1 MDIKLKNKKSILIC
15 FIVGIY
21 LIAIASI
28 VCIDVS
34 NNKHYLKNEAYIN
47 SELFKNEVINY
58 FENVE
63 LLIRVDK
70 SDSNKEEQED
80 SLKFEKEK
88 IMKLE
93 KAINDNKAFRYYI
106 KNENTGKVYTNISGV
121 SDLNKYIEDKAL
133 YNLNLSKIEDNRFN
147 FIRTEVERDNFSG
160 NIIVLKKDGIS
171 TQLYRDYDYYNSIK
185 SKLIK
190 EIIIGIISFGIGT
203 FLTLYLLKHKRDE
216 VQFIE
221 KIRERYNKIPLELR
235 VILLFISLKIMSDY
249 QRRIYLFD
257 MPIKIER
264 FIKLSFVALY
274 IFYLLICGLNFISNK
289 NNGTK
294 ILRNSIVYKMKKDI
308 MESFEIKSTFRKII
322 LIYITTISI
331 GFAFVIGMI
340 MFSYNGIIFLLIMT
354 CIGIYAY
361 IVPRYIFKKTAMLN
375 KIVKGT
381 EEMVAG
387 NLDYIIDENDKGI
400 LGKLAHN
407 INNMK
412 KGFKKSV
419 ESQVKSERLKTE
431 LITNVSHD
439 LKTPLT
445 SIINYVDLLKS
456 EDLSKEDMNAY
467 IQILDKK
474 SKRLK
479 VLIEDLFE
487 ASKISSGS
495 IELNIE
501 KVDISEIL
509 RQALGEFHEKMEK
522 SSLDF
527 KVNIEKD
534 GIYANLDGK
543 KTWRVF
549 ENLIGNILKYSM
561 NNSRVYIDLKI
572 EENKAIVT
580 MKNISAYEM
589 DFDVEEIFERFKR
602 ADKARKSDGSGL
614 GLAIAKSIV
623 ELQGGNM
630 NIVIDGDL
638 FKVTTEFNLFSNE

>member
-1 MDIKLKNKKSILIC
+1 MKNKKSILIC
-15 FIVGIY
+15 FVVSVY

-28 VCIDVS
+28 ACIDVL
-34 NNKHYLKNEAYIN
+34 NNKYYLKKEAYIN
-47 SELFKNEVINY
+47 SEFFKKEVINY
-58 FENVE
+58 FENVQI
-63 LLIRVDK
+63 LIRSDK
-70 SDSNKEEQED
+70 SDLNKKKQED
-80 SLKFEKEK
+80 LESVKLKKV
-88 IMKLE
+88 
-93 KAINDNKAFRYYI
+93 INNNKAFSYYI
-106 KNENTGKVYTNISGV
+106 KNQNTGKVYTNISGL
-121 SDLNKYIEDKAL
+121 SNLNKYIEDKAL

-147 FIRTEVERDNFSG
+147 FIRTEVERNNFTG
-160 NIIVLKKDGIS
+160 NIIVLKKGETS

-190 EIIIGIISFGIGT
+190 EIIIGIMSFGIGI
-203 FLTLYLLKHKRDE
+203 FLILYLLKYKRDE
-216 VQFIE
+216 LKFIE
-221 KIRERYNKIPLELR
+221 KTRERYNKVPVELR
-235 VILLFISLKIMSDY
+235 IILLFIFLKIMSDY

-294 ILRNSIVYKMKKDI
+294 IFKNSIVYKMKEDI
-308 MESFEIKSTFRKII
+308 RESFKIKSTIRKVT
-322 LIYITTISI
+322 LVYITTISI
-331 GFAFVIGMI
+331 GVVFIIGMA
-340 MFSYNGIIFLLIMT
+340 MFKYNKLIFLLIMT
-354 CIGIYAY
+354 YIGIYAY
-361 IVPRYIFKKTAMLN
+361 IVPRYIFKKTAMVN

-387 NLDYIIDENDKGI
+387 NLDYTIDENDKGL

-419 ESQVKSERLKTE
+419 ESQVKSERLKSE

-456 EDLSKEDMNAY
+456 EDLSKEDMNVY

-509 RQALGEFHEKMEK
+509 RQALGEFHEKIES
-522 SSLDF
+522 SSLNF
-527 KVNIEKD
+527 KVNMEND

-561 NNSRVYIDLKI
+561 KNSRVYIDL
-572 EENKAIVT
+572 ETEGNKAMVT

-589 DFDVEEIFERFKR
+589 DFNTEEIFERFKR
-602 ADKARKSDGSGL
+602 GDKARKSDGSGL

-630 NIVIDGDL
+630 DIVIDGDL
-638 FKVTTEFNLFSNE
+638 FKVIIEFSLLDK

>member
-1 MDIKLKNKKSILIC
+1 MKLKK
-15 FIVGIY
+15 
-21 LIAIASI
+21 
-28 VCIDVS
+28 
-34 NNKHYLKNEAYIN
+34 
-47 SELFKNEVINY
+47 VIN
-58 FENVE
+58 N
-63 LLIRVDK
+63 
-70 SDSNKEEQED
+70 
-80 SLKFEKEK
+80 
-88 IMKLE
+88 
-93 KAINDNKAFRYYI
+93 NKAFSYYI
-106 KNENTGKVYTNISGV
+106 KNQNTGKVYTNISGL
-121 SDLNKYIEDKAL
+121 SNLNKYIEDKAL

-147 FIRTEVERDNFSG
+147 FIRTEVERNNFIG
-160 NIIVLKKDGIS
+160 NIIVLKKGETS

-203 FLTLYLLKHKRDE
+203 VITLYLLKHKRDE
-216 VQFIE
+216 LQFIE
-221 KIRERYNKIPLELR
+221 RTRERYNKIPIELR
-235 VILLFISLKIMSDY
+235 VILLFIFLKIMSEY

-294 ILRNSIVYKMKKDI
+294 ILRNSIVYKMKEDI
-308 MESFEIKSTFRKII
+308 RKSFKIKSTIRKVT

-331 GFAFVIGMI
+331 GFVFIIGMI
-340 MFSYNGIIFLLIMT
+340 MLKYNRLIFLLIMT
-354 CIGIYAY
+354 YIGIYAY
-361 IVPRYIFKKTAMLN
+361 IVPRYIFKKTAMIN

-387 NLDYIIDENDKGI
+387 NLDYSIDENDKGL

-412 KGFKKSV
+412 KGLKKSV
-419 ESQVKSERLKTE
+419 ESQVKSERLKSE

-439 LKTPLT
+439 LKTPLA

-456 EDLSKEDMNAY
+456 EDLSKEDMNVY

-501 KVDISEIL
+501 KVNISEIL
-509 RQALGEFHEKMEK
+509 RQALGEFHEKIEG
-522 SSLDF
+522 SSLNF
-527 KVNIEKD
+527 KVNIEND

-561 NNSRVYIDLKI
+561 NNSRVYIDL
-572 EENKAIVT
+572 ETEGNKAIVT

-589 DFDVEEIFERFKR
+589 DFDTEEIFERFKR
-602 ADKARKSDGSGL
+602 GDKARKSEGSGL

-623 ELQGGNM
+623 ELQDGNM
-630 NIVIDGDL
+630 DIVIDGDL
-638 FKVTTEFNLFSNE
+638 FKVTIEFSLLDK

>member
-15 FIVGIY
+15 FVVSVY

-28 VCIDVS
+28 ACIDVL
-34 NNKHYLKNEAYIN
+34 NNKYYLKKEAYIN
-47 SELFKNEVINY
+47 SEFFKKEVINY
-58 FENVE
+58 FENVQI
-63 LLIRVDK
+63 LIRSDK
-70 SDSNKEEQED
+70 SDLNKKKQED
-80 SLKFEKEK
+80 LESVKLKKV
-88 IMKLE
+88 
-93 KAINDNKAFRYYI
+93 INNNKAFSYYI
-106 KNENTGKVYTNISGV
+106 KNQNTGKVYTNISGL
-121 SDLNKYIEDKAL
+121 SNLNKYIEDKAL

-147 FIRTEVERDNFSG
+147 FIRTEVERNNFTG
-160 NIIVLKKDGIS
+160 NIIVLKKGETS

-190 EIIIGIISFGIGT
+190 EIIIGIMSFGIGI
-203 FLTLYLLKHKRDE
+203 FLILYLLKYKRDE
-216 VQFIE
+216 LKFIE
-221 KIRERYNKIPLELR
+221 KTRERYNKVPVELR
-235 VILLFISLKIMSDY
+235 IILLFIFLKIMSDY

-294 ILRNSIVYKMKKDI
+294 IFKNSIVYKMKEDI
-308 MESFEIKSTFRKII
+308 RESFKIKSTIRKVT
-322 LIYITTISI
+322 LVYITTISI
-331 GFAFVIGMI
+331 GVVFIIGMA
-340 MFSYNGIIFLLIMT
+340 MFKYNKLIFLLIMT
-354 CIGIYAY
+354 YIGIYAY
-361 IVPRYIFKKTAMLN
+361 IVPRYIFKKTAMVN

-387 NLDYIIDENDKGI
+387 NLDYTIDENDKGL

-419 ESQVKSERLKTE
+419 ESQVKSERLKSE

-456 EDLSKEDMNAY
+456 EDLSKEDMNVY

-509 RQALGEFHEKMEK
+509 RQALGEFHEKIES
-522 SSLDF
+522 SSLNF
-527 KVNIEKD
+527 KVNMENY

-561 NNSRVYIDLKI
+561 KNSRVYIDL
-572 EENKAIVT
+572 ETEGNKAMVT

-589 DFDVEEIFERFKR
+589 DFNTEEIFERFKR
-602 ADKARKSDGSGL
+602 GDKARKSDGSGL

-630 NIVIDGDL
+630 DIVIDGDL
-638 FKVTTEFNLFSNE
+638 FKVIIEFSLLDK

>member
-15 FIVGIY
+15 FVVGVY

-28 VCIDVS
+28 ACIDVL
-34 NNKHYLKNEAYIN
+34 NNKYYLKKEAYIN
-47 SELFKNEVINY
+47 SEFFKKEVINY
-58 FENVE
+58 FENVQI
-63 LLIRVDK
+63 LIRSDK
-70 SDSNKEEQED
+70 SDLNKKKQED
-80 SLKFEKEK
+80 LESVKLKKV
-88 IMKLE
+88 
-93 KAINDNKAFRYYI
+93 INNNKAFSYYI
-106 KNENTGKVYTNISGV
+106 KNQNTGKVYTNISGL
-121 SDLNKYIEDKAL
+121 SNLNKYIEDKAL

-147 FIRTEVERDNFSG
+147 FIRTEVERNNFTG
-160 NIIVLKKDGIS
+160 NIIVLKKGETS

-190 EIIIGIISFGIGT
+190 EIIIGIMSFGIGI
-203 FLTLYLLKHKRDE
+203 FLILYLLKYKRDE
-216 VQFIE
+216 LKFIE
-221 KIRERYNKIPLELR
+221 KTRERYNKVPVELR
-235 VILLFISLKIMSDY
+235 IILLFIFLKIMSDY

-294 ILRNSIVYKMKKDI
+294 IFKNSIVYKMKEDI
-308 MESFEIKSTFRKII
+308 RESFKIKSTIRKVT
-322 LIYITTISI
+322 LVYITTISI
-331 GFAFVIGMI
+331 GFVFIIGMA
-340 MFSYNGIIFLLIMT
+340 MFKYNKLIFLLIMT
-354 CIGIYAY
+354 YIGIYTY
-361 IVPRYIFKKTAMLN
+361 IVPRYIFKKTAMVN

-387 NLDYIIDENDKGI
+387 NLDYTIDENDKGL

-419 ESQVKSERLKTE
+419 ESQVKSERLKSE

-456 EDLSKEDMNAY
+456 EDLSKEDMNVY

-509 RQALGEFHEKMEK
+509 RQALGEFHEKIES
-522 SSLDF
+522 SSLNF

-561 NNSRVYIDLKI
+561 KNSRVYIDL
-572 EENKAIVT
+572 ETEGNKAMVT

-589 DFDVEEIFERFKR
+589 DFDTEEIFERFKR
-602 ADKARKSDGSGL
+602 GDKARKSDGSGL

-623 ELQGGNM
+623 ELQDGNM
-630 NIVIDGDL
+630 DIVIDGDL
-638 FKVTTEFNLFSNE
+638 FKVTIEFSLLDK

>member
-15 FIVGIY
+15 FVVSVY

-28 VCIDVS
+28 ACIDVL
-34 NNKHYLKNEAYIN
+34 NNKYYLKKEAYIN
-47 SELFKNEVINY
+47 SEFFKKEVINY
-58 FENVE
+58 FENVQI
-63 LLIRVDK
+63 LIRSDK
-70 SDSNKEEQED
+70 SDLNKKKQED
-80 SLKFEKEK
+80 LESVKLKKV
-88 IMKLE
+88 
-93 KAINDNKAFRYYI
+93 INNNKAFSYYI
-106 KNENTGKVYTNISGV
+106 KNQNTGKVYTNISGL
-121 SDLNKYIEDKAL
+121 SNLNKYIEDKAL

-147 FIRTEVERDNFSG
+147 FIRTEVERNNFTG
-160 NIIVLKKDGIS
+160 NIIVLKKGETS

-190 EIIIGIISFGIGT
+190 EIIIGIMSFGIGI
-203 FLTLYLLKHKRDE
+203 FLILYLLKYKRDE
-216 VQFIE
+216 LKFIE
-221 KIRERYNKIPLELR
+221 KTRERYNKVPVELR
-235 VILLFISLKIMSDY
+235 IILLFIFLKIMSDY

-274 IFYLLICGLNFISNK
+274 IFYLLICGLNFINNK

-294 ILRNSIVYKMKKDI
+294 IFKNSIVYKMKEDI
-308 MESFEIKSTFRKII
+308 RESFKIKSTIRKVT
-322 LIYITTISI
+322 LVYITTISI
-331 GFAFVIGMI
+331 GVVFIIGMA
-340 MFSYNGIIFLLIMT
+340 MFKYNKLIFLLIMT
-354 CIGIYAY
+354 YIGIYAY
-361 IVPRYIFKKTAMLN
+361 IVPRYIFKKTAMVN

-387 NLDYIIDENDKGI
+387 NLDYTIDENDKGL

-419 ESQVKSERLKTE
+419 ESQVKSERLKSE

-456 EDLSKEDMNAY
+456 EDLSKEDMNVY

-509 RQALGEFHEKMEK
+509 RQALGEFHEKIES
-522 SSLDF
+522 SSLNF
-527 KVNIEKD
+527 KVDMEND

-561 NNSRVYIDLKI
+561 KNSRVYIDL
-572 EENKAIVT
+572 ETEGNKAMVT

-589 DFDVEEIFERFKR
+589 DFNTEEIFERFKR
-602 ADKARKSDGSGL
+602 GDKARKSDGSGL

-630 NIVIDGDL
+630 DIVIDGDL
-638 FKVTTEFNLFSNE
+638 FKVIIEFSLLDK

>member
-1 MDIKLKNKKSILIC
+1 MDIKFKNKKSILIC
-15 FIVGIY
+15 FIVGTY

-28 VCIDVS
+28 ACIDVL
-34 NNKHYLKNEAYIN
+34 NNKHYLKKEAYIN
-47 SELFKNEVINY
+47 SEFFKKEVINY
-58 FENVE
+58 FENVKI
-63 LLIRVDK
+63 LIRLDK
-70 SDSNKEEQED
+70 SDSNKKGQED
-80 SLKFEKEK
+80 LESVKLKKV
-88 IMKLE
+88 
-93 KAINDNKAFRYYI
+93 INNNKAFSYYI
-106 KNENTGKVYTNISGV
+106 KNQNTGKVYTNISGL
-121 SDLNKYIEDKAL
+121 SNLNKYIEDKAL

-147 FIRTEVERDNFSG
+147 FIRTEVEQDNLLG
-160 NIIVLKKDGIS
+160 NIIVLKKGETS

-190 EIIIGIISFGIGT
+190 EIIIGIISFGIGI

-216 VQFIE
+216 LQFIE
-221 KIRERYNKIPLELR
+221 KTRERYNKIPIELR
-235 VILLFISLKIMSDY
+235 VILLLVFLKIMSEY

-289 NNGTK
+289 NKGTK
-294 ILRNSIVYKMKKDI
+294 IFKNSIVYKMKEDI
-308 MESFEIKSTFRKII
+308 MESFKIKNIIRKVT

-331 GFAFVIGMI
+331 GFVFIIGMA
-340 MFSYNGIIFLLIMT
+340 MFKYNKLIFLLIMT
-354 CIGIYAY
+354 YIGIYIY

-387 NLDYIIDENDKGI
+387 NLDYSIDENDKGL

-412 KGFKKSV
+412 KGLKKSV
-419 ESQVKSERLKTE
+419 ESQVKSERLKSE

-456 EDLSKEDMNAY
+456 EDLSKEDMNVY

-501 KVDISEIL
+501 KVNISEIL
-509 RQALGEFHEKMEK
+509 RQALGEFYEKIEG
-522 SSLDF
+522 SSLNF

-561 NNSRVYIDLKI
+561 KNSRVYIDLET

-589 DFDVEEIFERFKR
+589 DFDVGEIFERFKR
-602 ADKARKSDGSGL
+602 ADKARKSEGSGL

-630 NIVIDGDL
+630 DIVIDGDL
-638 FKVTTEFNLFSNE
+638 FKITIEFSLLDK

>member
-15 FIVGIY
+15 FVVSVY

-28 VCIDVS
+28 ACIDVL
-34 NNKHYLKNEAYIN
+34 NNKYYLKKEAYIN
-47 SELFKNEVINY
+47 SEFFKKEVINY
-58 FENVE
+58 FENVQI
-63 LLIRVDK
+63 LIRSDK
-70 SDSNKEEQED
+70 SDLNKKKQED
-80 SLKFEKEK
+80 LESVKLKKV
-88 IMKLE
+88 
-93 KAINDNKAFRYYI
+93 INNNKAFSYYI
-106 KNENTGKVYTNISGV
+106 KNQNTGKVYTNISGL
-121 SDLNKYIEDKAL
+121 SNLNKYIEDKAL

-147 FIRTEVERDNFSG
+147 FIRTEVERNNFTG
-160 NIIVLKKDGIS
+160 NIIVLKKGETS

-190 EIIIGIISFGIGT
+190 EIIIGIMSFGIGI
-203 FLTLYLLKHKRDE
+203 FLILYLLKYKRDE
-216 VQFIE
+216 LKFIE
-221 KIRERYNKIPLELR
+221 KTRERYNKVPVELR
-235 VILLFISLKIMSDY
+235 IILLFIFLKIMSDY

-294 ILRNSIVYKMKKDI
+294 IFKNSIVYKMKEDI
-308 MESFEIKSTFRKII
+308 RESFKIKSTIRKVT
-322 LIYITTISI
+322 LVYITTISI
-331 GFAFVIGMI
+331 GFVFIIGMA
-340 MFSYNGIIFLLIMT
+340 MFKYNKLIFLLIMT
-354 CIGIYAY
+354 YIGIYAY
-361 IVPRYIFKKTAMLN
+361 IVPRYIFKKTAMVN

-387 NLDYIIDENDKGI
+387 NLDYTIDENDKGL

-419 ESQVKSERLKTE
+419 ENQVKSERLKSE

-456 EDLSKEDMNAY
+456 EDLSKEDMNVY

-509 RQALGEFHEKMEK
+509 RQALGEFHEKIES
-522 SSLDF
+522 SSLNF
-527 KVNIEKD
+527 KVNMEKD

-561 NNSRVYIDLKI
+561 KNSRVYIDL
-572 EENKAIVT
+572 ETEGNKAMVT

-589 DFDVEEIFERFKR
+589 DFNTEEIFERFKR
-602 ADKARKSDGSGL
+602 GDKARKSDGSGL

-630 NIVIDGDL
+630 DIVIDGDL
-638 FKVTTEFNLFSNE
+638 FKVIIEFSLLDK

>member
-15 FIVGIY
+15 FVVSVY

-28 VCIDVS
+28 ACIDVL
-34 NNKHYLKNEAYIN
+34 NNKYYLKKEAYIN
-47 SELFKNEVINY
+47 SEFFKKEVINY
-58 FENVE
+58 FENVQI
-63 LLIRVDK
+63 LIRSDK
-70 SDSNKEEQED
+70 SDLNKKKQED
-80 SLKFEKEK
+80 LESVKLKKV
-88 IMKLE
+88 
-93 KAINDNKAFRYYI
+93 INNNKAFSYYI
-106 KNENTGKVYTNISGV
+106 KNQNTGKVYTNISGL
-121 SDLNKYIEDKAL
+121 SNLNKYIEDKAL

-147 FIRTEVERDNFSG
+147 FIRTEVERNNFTG
-160 NIIVLKKDGIS
+160 NIIVLKKGETS

-190 EIIIGIISFGIGT
+190 EIIIGIMSFGIGI
-203 FLTLYLLKHKRDE
+203 FLILYLLKYKRDE
-216 VQFIE
+216 LKFIE
-221 KIRERYNKIPLELR
+221 KTRERYNKVPVELR
-235 VILLFISLKIMSDY
+235 IILLFIFLKIMSDY

-294 ILRNSIVYKMKKDI
+294 IFKNSIVYKMKEDI
-308 MESFEIKSTFRKII
+308 RESFKIKSTIRKVT
-322 LIYITTISI
+322 LVYITTISI
-331 GFAFVIGMI
+331 GVVFIIGMA
-340 MFSYNGIIFLLIMT
+340 MFKYNKLIFLLIMT
-354 CIGIYAY
+354 YIGIYAY
-361 IVPRYIFKKTAMLN
+361 IVPRYIFKKTAMVN

-387 NLDYIIDENDKGI
+387 NLDYTIDENDKGL

-419 ESQVKSERLKTE
+419 ESQVKSERLKSE

-456 EDLSKEDMNAY
+456 EDLSKEDMNVY

-509 RQALGEFHEKMEK
+509 RQALGEFHEKIES
-522 SSLDF
+522 SSLNF
-527 KVNIEKD
+527 KVNMEND

-561 NNSRVYIDLKI
+561 KNSRVYIDL
-572 EENKAIVT
+572 ETEGNKAMVT

-589 DFDVEEIFERFKR
+589 DFNTEEIFERFKR
-602 ADKARKSDGSGL
+602 GDKARKSDGSGL

-630 NIVIDGDL
+630 DIVIDGDL
-638 FKVTTEFNLFSNE
+638 FKVIIEFSLLDK

>member
-15 FIVGIY
+15 FVVSVY

-28 VCIDVS
+28 ACIDVL
-34 NNKHYLKNEAYIN
+34 NNKYYLKKEAYIN
-47 SELFKNEVINY
+47 SEFFKNQVINY
-58 FENVE
+58 FEDVQ
-63 LLIRVDK
+63 LLIRADK
-70 SDSNKEEQED
+70 SDSNKKGQED
-80 SLKFEKEK
+80 LESVKLKKV
-88 IMKLE
+88 
-93 KAINDNKAFRYYI
+93 INNNKAFSYYI
-106 KNENTGKVYTNISGV
+106 KNQNTGKVYTNISGL
-121 SDLNKYIEDKAL
+121 SNLNKYIEDKAL

-160 NIIVLKKDGIS
+160 NIIVLKKGETS

-190 EIIIGIISFGIGT
+190 EIIIGIISFGIGI
-203 FLTLYLLKHKRDE
+203 FLILYLLKYKRDE
-216 VQFIE
+216 LQFIE
-221 KIRERYNKIPLELR
+221 KTRERYNKVPVELQ
-235 VILLFISLKIMSDY
+235 VILLFIFLKIMSDY
-249 QRRIYLFD
+249 QRKIYLFD

-274 IFYLLICGLNFISNK
+274 IFYLLICVLNFISNK

-294 ILRNSIVYKMKKDI
+294 ILRNSIAYKMKEDI
-308 MESFEIKSTFRKII
+308 RESFKIKSTIRKVT

-331 GFAFVIGMI
+331 GFVFVIGMI
-340 MFSYNGIIFLLIMT
+340 MLKYNELIFLLIMT
-354 CIGIYAY
+354 YIGIYAY
-361 IVPRYIFKKTAMLN
+361 IVPRYIFKKAAMLN

-381 EEMVAG
+381 EEMIAG
-387 NLDYIIDENDKGI
+387 NLDYTIDENDKGL

-419 ESQVKSERLKTE
+419 ESQVKSERLKSE

-456 EDLSKEDMNAY
+456 EDLSKEDMNVY

-509 RQALGEFHEKMEK
+509 RQALGEFHEKIES
-522 SSLDF
+522 SSLNF

-561 NNSRVYIDLKI
+561 KNSRVYIDL
-572 EENKAIVT
+572 ETEGNKAMVT

-589 DFDVEEIFERFKR
+589 DFDTEEIFERFKR
-602 ADKARKSDGSGL
+602 GDKARKSDGSGL

-623 ELQGGNM
+623 ELQEGNM
-630 NIVIDGDL
+630 DIVIDGDL
-638 FKVTTEFNLFSNE
+638 FKVTIEFSLLDK

>member
-1 MDIKLKNKKSILIC
+1 MKLKK
-15 FIVGIY
+15 
-21 LIAIASI
+21 
-28 VCIDVS
+28 
-34 NNKHYLKNEAYIN
+34 
-47 SELFKNEVINY
+47 VIN
-58 FENVE
+58 N
-63 LLIRVDK
+63 
-70 SDSNKEEQED
+70 
-80 SLKFEKEK
+80 
-88 IMKLE
+88 
-93 KAINDNKAFRYYI
+93 NKAFSYYI
-106 KNENTGKVYTNISGV
+106 KNQNTGKVYTNISGL
-121 SDLNKYIEDKAL
+121 SNLNKYIEDKAL

-147 FIRTEVERDNFSG
+147 FIRTEVERNNFIG
-160 NIIVLKKDGIS
+160 NIIVLKKGETS

-203 FLTLYLLKHKRDE
+203 VITLYLLKHKRDE
-216 VQFIE
+216 LQFIE
-221 KIRERYNKIPLELR
+221 RTRERYNKIPIELR
-235 VILLFISLKIMSDY
+235 VILLFIFLKIMSEY

-294 ILRNSIVYKMKKDI
+294 ILRNSIVYKMKEDI
-308 MESFEIKSTFRKII
+308 RKSFKIKSTIRKVT

-331 GFAFVIGMI
+331 GFVFIIGMI
-340 MFSYNGIIFLLIMT
+340 MLKYNRLIFLLIMT
-354 CIGIYAY
+354 YIGIYAY
-361 IVPRYIFKKTAMLN
+361 IVPRYIFKKTAMIN

-387 NLDYIIDENDKGI
+387 NLDYSIDENDKGL

-419 ESQVKSERLKTE
+419 ESQVKSERLKSE

-439 LKTPLT
+439 LKTPLA

-456 EDLSKEDMNAY
+456 EDLSKEDMNVY

-501 KVDISEIL
+501 KVNISEIL
-509 RQALGEFHEKMEK
+509 RQALGEFHEKIEG
-522 SSLDF
+522 SSLNF
-527 KVNIEKD
+527 KVNIEND

-561 NNSRVYIDLKI
+561 NNSRVYIDL
-572 EENKAIVT
+572 ETEGNKAIVT

-589 DFDVEEIFERFKR
+589 DFDTEEIFERFKR
-602 ADKARKSDGSGL
+602 GDKARKSEGSGL

-623 ELQGGNM
+623 ELQDGNM
-630 NIVIDGDL
+630 DIVIDGDL
-638 FKVTTEFNLFSNE
+638 FKVTIEFSLLDK

>member
-15 FIVGIY
+15 FVVGVY

-28 VCIDVS
+28 ACIDVL
-34 NNKHYLKNEAYIN
+34 NNKYYLKKEAYIN
-47 SELFKNEVINY
+47 SEFFKKEVINY
-58 FENVE
+58 FENVQI
-63 LLIRVDK
+63 LIRSDK
-70 SDSNKEEQED
+70 SDLNKKKQED
-80 SLKFEKEK
+80 LESVKLKKV
-88 IMKLE
+88 
-93 KAINDNKAFRYYI
+93 INNNKAFSYYI
-106 KNENTGKVYTNISGV
+106 KNQNTGKVYTNISGL
-121 SDLNKYIEDKAL
+121 SNLNKYIEDKAL

-147 FIRTEVERDNFSG
+147 FIRTEVERNNFTG
-160 NIIVLKKDGIS
+160 NIIVLKKGETS

-190 EIIIGIISFGIGT
+190 EIIIGIMSFGIGI
-203 FLTLYLLKHKRDE
+203 FLILYLLKYKRDE
-216 VQFIE
+216 LKFIE
-221 KIRERYNKIPLELR
+221 KTRERYNKVPVELR
-235 VILLFISLKIMSDY
+235 IILLFIFLKIMSDY

-294 ILRNSIVYKMKKDI
+294 IFKNSIVYKMKEDI
-308 MESFEIKSTFRKII
+308 RESFKIKSTIRKVT
-322 LIYITTISI
+322 LVYITTISI
-331 GFAFVIGMI
+331 GFVFIIGMA
-340 MFSYNGIIFLLIMT
+340 MFKYNKLIFLLIMT
-354 CIGIYAY
+354 YIGIYTY
-361 IVPRYIFKKTAMLN
+361 IVPRYIFKKTAMVN

-387 NLDYIIDENDKGI
+387 NLDYTIDENDKGL

-419 ESQVKSERLKTE
+419 ESQVKSERLKSE

-456 EDLSKEDMNAY
+456 EDLSKEDMNVY

-509 RQALGEFHEKMEK
+509 RQALGEFHEKIES
-522 SSLDF
+522 SSLNF

-543 KTWRVF
+543 KAWRVF

-561 NNSRVYIDLKI
+561 KNSRVYIDL
-572 EENKAIVT
+572 ETEGNKAMVT

-589 DFDVEEIFERFKR
+589 DFDTEEIFERFKR
-602 ADKARKSDGSGL
+602 GDKARKSDGSGL

-623 ELQGGNM
+623 ELQDGNM
-630 NIVIDGDL
+630 DIVIDGDL
-638 FKVTTEFNLFSNE
+638 FKVTIEFSLLDK

>member
-15 FIVGIY
+15 FVVSVY

-28 VCIDVS
+28 ACIDVL
-34 NNKHYLKNEAYIN
+34 NNKYYLKKEAYIN
-47 SELFKNEVINY
+47 SEFFKKEVINY
-58 FENVE
+58 FENVQI
-63 LLIRVDK
+63 LIRSDK
-70 SDSNKEEQED
+70 SDLNKKKQED
-80 SLKFEKEK
+80 LESVKLKKV
-88 IMKLE
+88 
-93 KAINDNKAFRYYI
+93 INNNKAFSYYI
-106 KNENTGKVYTNISGV
+106 KNQNTGKVYTNISGL
-121 SDLNKYIEDKAL
+121 SNLNKYIEDKAL

-147 FIRTEVERDNFSG
+147 FIRTEVERNNFTG
-160 NIIVLKKDGIS
+160 NIIVLKKGETS

-190 EIIIGIISFGIGT
+190 EIIIGIMSFGIGI
-203 FLTLYLLKHKRDE
+203 FLILYLLKYKRDE
-216 VQFIE
+216 LKFIE
-221 KIRERYNKIPLELR
+221 KTRERYNKVPVELR
-235 VILLFISLKIMSDY
+235 IILLFIFLKIMSDY

-294 ILRNSIVYKMKKDI
+294 IFKNSIVYKMKEDI
-308 MESFEIKSTFRKII
+308 RESFKIKSTIRKVT
-322 LIYITTISI
+322 LVYITTISI
-331 GFAFVIGMI
+331 GVVFIIGMA
-340 MFSYNGIIFLLIMT
+340 MFKYNKLIFLLIMT
-354 CIGIYAY
+354 YIGIYAY
-361 IVPRYIFKKTAMLN
+361 IVPRYIFKKTAMVN

-387 NLDYIIDENDKGI
+387 NLDYTIDENDKGL

-419 ESQVKSERLKTE
+419 ESQVKSERLKSE

-456 EDLSKEDMNAY
+456 EDLSKEDMNVY

-509 RQALGEFHEKMEK
+509 RQALGEFHEKIES
-522 SSLDF
+522 SSLNF
-527 KVNIEKD
+527 KVDMEND

-561 NNSRVYIDLKI
+561 KNSRVYIDL
-572 EENKAIVT
+572 ETEGNKAMVT

-589 DFDVEEIFERFKR
+589 DFNTEEIFERFKR
-602 ADKARKSDGSGL
+602 GDKARKSDGSGL

-630 NIVIDGDL
+630 DIVIDGDL
-638 FKVTTEFNLFSNE
+638 FKVIIEFSLLDK

>member
-15 FIVGIY
+15 FVVSVY

-28 VCIDVS
+28 ACIDVL
-34 NNKHYLKNEAYIN
+34 NNKYYLKKEAYIN
-47 SELFKNEVINY
+47 SEFFKNQVINY
-58 FENVE
+58 FEDVQ
-63 LLIRVDK
+63 LLIRADK
-70 SDSNKEEQED
+70 SDSNKKGQED
-80 SLKFEKEK
+80 LESVKLKKV
-88 IMKLE
+88 
-93 KAINDNKAFRYYI
+93 INNNKAFSYYI
-106 KNENTGKVYTNISGV
+106 KNQNTGKVYTNISGL
-121 SDLNKYIEDKAL
+121 SNLNKYIEDKAL

-160 NIIVLKKDGIS
+160 NIIVLKKGETS

-190 EIIIGIISFGIGT
+190 EIIIGIISFGIGI
-203 FLTLYLLKHKRDE
+203 FLILYLLKYKRDE
-216 VQFIE
+216 LQFIE
-221 KIRERYNKIPLELR
+221 KTRERYNKVPVELR
-235 VILLFISLKIMSDY
+235 VILLFIFLKIMSDY
-249 QRRIYLFD
+249 QRKIYLFD

-274 IFYLLICGLNFISNK
+274 IFYLLICVLNFISNK

-294 ILRNSIVYKMKKDI
+294 ILRNSIAYKMKEDI
-308 MESFEIKSTFRKII
+308 RESFKIKSTIRKVT

-331 GFAFVIGMI
+331 GFVFVIGMI
-340 MFSYNGIIFLLIMT
+340 MLKYNELIFLLIMT
-354 CIGIYAY
+354 YIGIYAY
-361 IVPRYIFKKTAMLN
+361 IVPRYIFKKAAMLN

-381 EEMVAG
+381 EEMIAG
-387 NLDYIIDENDKGI
+387 NLDYTIDENDKGL

-419 ESQVKSERLKTE
+419 ESQVKSERLKSE

-456 EDLSKEDMNAY
+456 EDLSKEDMNVY

-509 RQALGEFHEKMEK
+509 RQALGEFHEKIES
-522 SSLDF
+522 SSLNF

-561 NNSRVYIDLKI
+561 KNSRVYIDL
-572 EENKAIVT
+572 ETEGNKAMVT

-589 DFDVEEIFERFKR
+589 DFDTEEIFERFKR
-602 ADKARKSDGSGL
+602 GDKARKSDGSGL

-623 ELQGGNM
+623 ELQEGNM
-630 NIVIDGDL
+630 DIVIDGDL
-638 FKVTTEFNLFSNE
+638 FKVTIEFSLLDK

>member
-28 VCIDVS
+28 ACIDAL
-34 NNKHYLKNEAYIN
+34 NHRHYLKKDAYIN
-47 SELFKNEVINY
+47 SEFFKNQVINY
-58 FENVE
+58 FENVQ
-63 LLIRVDK
+63 LLIRADK
-70 SDSNKEEQED
+70 SDSNKKGQED
-80 SLKFEKEK
+80 LESVKLKKV
-88 IMKLE
+88 
-93 KAINDNKAFRYYI
+93 INNNKAFSYYI
-106 KNENTGKVYTNISGV
+106 KNQNTGKVYTNISGL
-121 SDLNKYIEDKAL
+121 SNLNKYIEDKAL

-147 FIRTEVERDNFSG
+147 FIRTEVERNNFIG
-160 NIIVLKKDGIS
+160 NIIVLKKGETS

-203 FLTLYLLKHKRDE
+203 VITLYLLKHKRDE
-216 VQFIE
+216 LQFIE
-221 KIRERYNKIPLELR
+221 RTRERYNKIPIELR
-235 VILLFISLKIMSDY
+235 VILLFIFLKIMSEY

-294 ILRNSIVYKMKKDI
+294 ILRNSIVYKMKEDI
-308 MESFEIKSTFRKII
+308 RESFKIKSTIRKVT

-331 GFAFVIGMI
+331 GFVFIIGMI
-340 MFSYNGIIFLLIMT
+340 MLKYNRLIFLLIMT
-354 CIGIYAY
+354 YIGIYAY
-361 IVPRYIFKKTAMLN
+361 IVPRYIFKKTAMIN

-387 NLDYIIDENDKGI
+387 NLDYSIDENDKGL

-412 KGFKKSV
+412 KGLKKSV
-419 ESQVKSERLKTE
+419 ESQVKSERFKSE

-456 EDLSKEDMNAY
+456 EDLSKEDMNVY

-501 KVDISEIL
+501 KVNISQIL
-509 RQALGEFHEKMEK
+509 RQALGEFYEKIEG
-522 SSLDF
+522 SSLNF
-527 KVNIEKD
+527 KVNIEND

-561 NNSRVYIDLKI
+561 NNSRVYIDL
-572 EENKAIVT
+572 ETEGNKAIVT

-602 ADKARKSDGSGL
+602 ADKARKSEGSGL

-630 NIVIDGDL
+630 DIVIDGDL
-638 FKVTTEFNLFSNE
+638 FKVTIEFSLLDK

>member
-1 MDIKLKNKKSILIC
+1 MKK
-15 FIVGIY
+15 
-21 LIAIASI
+21 
-28 VCIDVS
+28 
-34 NNKHYLKNEAYIN
+34 
-47 SELFKNEVINY
+47 VIN
-58 FENVE
+58 N
-63 LLIRVDK
+63 
-70 SDSNKEEQED
+70 
-80 SLKFEKEK
+80 
-88 IMKLE
+88 
-93 KAINDNKAFRYYI
+93 NKAFSYYI
-106 KNENTGKVYTNISGV
+106 KNQNTGKVYTNISGL
-121 SDLNKYIEDKAL
+121 SNLNKYIEDKAL

-147 FIRTEVERDNFSG
+147 FIRTEVERNNFTG
-160 NIIVLKKDGIS
+160 NIIVLKKGETS

-190 EIIIGIISFGIGT
+190 EIIIGIMSFGIGI
-203 FLTLYLLKHKRDE
+203 FLILYLLKYKRDE
-216 VQFIE
+216 LKFIE
-221 KIRERYNKIPLELR
+221 KTRERYNKVPVELR
-235 VILLFISLKIMSDY
+235 IILLFIFLKIMSDY

-294 ILRNSIVYKMKKDI
+294 IFKNSIVYKMKEDI
-308 MESFEIKSTFRKII
+308 RESFKIKSTIRKVT
-322 LIYITTISI
+322 LVYITTISI
-331 GFAFVIGMI
+331 GFVFIIGMA
-340 MFSYNGIIFLLIMT
+340 MFKYNKLIFLLIMT
-354 CIGIYAY
+354 YIGIYTY
-361 IVPRYIFKKTAMLN
+361 IVPRYIFKKTAMVN

-387 NLDYIIDENDKGI
+387 NLDYTIDENDKGL

-419 ESQVKSERLKTE
+419 ESQVKSERLKSE

-456 EDLSKEDMNAY
+456 EDLSKEDMNVY

-509 RQALGEFHEKMEK
+509 RQALGEFHEKIES
-522 SSLDF
+522 SSLNF

-543 KTWRVF
+543 KAWRVF

-561 NNSRVYIDLKI
+561 KNSRVYIDL
-572 EENKAIVT
+572 ETEGNKAMVT

-589 DFDVEEIFERFKR
+589 DFDTEEIFERFKR
-602 ADKARKSDGSGL
+602 GDKARKSDGSGL

-623 ELQGGNM
+623 ELQDGNM
-630 NIVIDGDL
+630 DIVIDGDL
-638 FKVTTEFNLFSNE
+638 FKVTIEFSLLDK

>member
-15 FIVGIY
+15 FVVSVY

-28 VCIDVS
+28 ACIDVL
-34 NNKHYLKNEAYIN
+34 NNKYYLKKEAYIN
-47 SELFKNEVINY
+47 SEFFKKEVINY
-58 FENVE
+58 FENVQI
-63 LLIRVDK
+63 LIRSDK
-70 SDSNKEEQED
+70 SDLNKKKQED
-80 SLKFEKEK
+80 LESVKLKKV
-88 IMKLE
+88 
-93 KAINDNKAFRYYI
+93 INNNKAFSYYI
-106 KNENTGKVYTNISGV
+106 KNQNTGKVYTNISGL
-121 SDLNKYIEDKAL
+121 SNLNKYIEDKAL

-147 FIRTEVERDNFSG
+147 FIRTEVERNNFTG
-160 NIIVLKKDGIS
+160 NIIVLKKGETS

-190 EIIIGIISFGIGT
+190 EIIIGIMSFGIGI
-203 FLTLYLLKHKRDE
+203 FLILYLLKYKRDE
-216 VQFIE
+216 LKFIE
-221 KIRERYNKIPLELR
+221 KTRERYNKVPVELR
-235 VILLFISLKIMSDY
+235 IILLFIFLKIMSDY

-274 IFYLLICGLNFISNK
+274 IFYLLICGLNFINNK

-294 ILRNSIVYKMKKDI
+294 IFKNSIVYKMKEDI
-308 MESFEIKSTFRKII
+308 RESFKIKSTIRKVT
-322 LIYITTISI
+322 LVYITTISI
-331 GFAFVIGMI
+331 GFVFIIGMA
-340 MFSYNGIIFLLIMT
+340 MFKYNKLIFLLIMT
-354 CIGIYAY
+354 YIGIYAY
-361 IVPRYIFKKTAMLN
+361 IVPRYIFKKTAMVN

-387 NLDYIIDENDKGI
+387 NLDYTIDENDKGL

-419 ESQVKSERLKTE
+419 ENQVKSERLKSE

-456 EDLSKEDMNAY
+456 EDLSKEDMNVY

-509 RQALGEFHEKMEK
+509 RQALGEFHEKIES
-522 SSLDF
+522 SSLNF
-527 KVNIEKD
+527 KVNMEKD

-561 NNSRVYIDLKI
+561 KNSRVYIDL
-572 EENKAIVT
+572 ETEGNKAMVT

-589 DFDVEEIFERFKR
+589 DFNTEEIFERFKR
-602 ADKARKSDGSGL
+602 GDKARKSDGSGL

-630 NIVIDGDL
+630 DIVIDGDL
-638 FKVTTEFNLFSNE
+638 FKVIIEFSLLDK

>member
-1 MDIKLKNKKSILIC
+1 MKNKKSILIC
-15 FIVGIY
+15 FVVSVY

-28 VCIDVS
+28 ACIDVL
-34 NNKHYLKNEAYIN
+34 NNKYYLKKEAYIN
-47 SELFKNEVINY
+47 SEFFKKEVINY
-58 FENVE
+58 FENVQI
-63 LLIRVDK
+63 LIRSDK
-70 SDSNKEEQED
+70 SDLNKKKQED
-80 SLKFEKEK
+80 LESVKLKKV
-88 IMKLE
+88 
-93 KAINDNKAFRYYI
+93 INNNKAFSYYI
-106 KNENTGKVYTNISGV
+106 KNQNTGKVYTNISGL
-121 SDLNKYIEDKAL
+121 SNLNKYIEDKAL

-147 FIRTEVERDNFSG
+147 FIRTEVERNNFTG
-160 NIIVLKKDGIS
+160 NIIVLKKGETS

-190 EIIIGIISFGIGT
+190 EIIIGIMSFGIGI
-203 FLTLYLLKHKRDE
+203 FLILYLLKYKRDE
-216 VQFIE
+216 LKFIE
-221 KIRERYNKIPLELR
+221 KTRERYNKVPVELR
-235 VILLFISLKIMSDY
+235 IILLFIFLKIMSDY

-294 ILRNSIVYKMKKDI
+294 IFKNSIVYKMKEDI
-308 MESFEIKSTFRKII
+308 RESFKIKSTIRKVT
-322 LIYITTISI
+322 LVYITTISI
-331 GFAFVIGMI
+331 GVVFIIGMA
-340 MFSYNGIIFLLIMT
+340 MFKYNKLIFLLIMT
-354 CIGIYAY
+354 YIGIYAY
-361 IVPRYIFKKTAMLN
+361 IVPRYIFKKTAMVN

-387 NLDYIIDENDKGI
+387 NLDYTIDENDKGL

-419 ESQVKSERLKTE
+419 ESQVKSERLKSE

-456 EDLSKEDMNAY
+456 EDLSKEDMNVY

-509 RQALGEFHEKMEK
+509 RQALGEFHEKIES
-522 SSLDF
+522 SSLNF
-527 KVNIEKD
+527 KVNMENY

-561 NNSRVYIDLKI
+561 KNSRVYIDL
-572 EENKAIVT
+572 ETEGNKAMVT

-589 DFDVEEIFERFKR
+589 DFNTEEIFERFKR
-602 ADKARKSDGSGL
+602 GDKARKSDGSGL

-630 NIVIDGDL
+630 DIVIDGDL
-638 FKVTTEFNLFSNE
+638 FKVIIEFSLLDK

>member
-15 FIVGIY
+15 FVVSVY

-28 VCIDVS
+28 ACIDVL
-34 NNKHYLKNEAYIN
+34 NNKYYLKKEAYIN
-47 SELFKNEVINY
+47 SEFFKKEVINY
-58 FENVE
+58 FENVQI
-63 LLIRVDK
+63 LIRSDK
-70 SDSNKEEQED
+70 SDLNKKKQED
-80 SLKFEKEK
+80 LESVKLKKV
-88 IMKLE
+88 
-93 KAINDNKAFRYYI
+93 INNNKAFSYYI
-106 KNENTGKVYTNISGV
+106 KNQNTGKVYTNISGL
-121 SDLNKYIEDKAL
+121 SNLNKYIEDKAL

-147 FIRTEVERDNFSG
+147 FIRTEVERNNFTG
-160 NIIVLKKDGIS
+160 NIIVLKKGETS

-190 EIIIGIISFGIGT
+190 EIIIGIMSFGIGI
-203 FLTLYLLKHKRDE
+203 FLILYLLKYKRDE
-216 VQFIE
+216 LKFIE
-221 KIRERYNKIPLELR
+221 KTRERYNKVPVELR
-235 VILLFISLKIMSDY
+235 IILLFIFLKIMSDY

-294 ILRNSIVYKMKKDI
+294 IFKNSIVYKMKEDI
-308 MESFEIKSTFRKII
+308 RESFKIKSTIRKVT
-322 LIYITTISI
+322 LVYITTISI
-331 GFAFVIGMI
+331 GFVFIIGMA
-340 MFSYNGIIFLLIMT
+340 MFKYNKLIFLLIMT
-354 CIGIYAY
+354 YIGIYAY
-361 IVPRYIFKKTAMLN
+361 IVPRYIFKKTAMVN

-387 NLDYIIDENDKGI
+387 NLDYTIDENDKGL

-419 ESQVKSERLKTE
+419 ESQVKSERLKSE

-456 EDLSKEDMNAY
+456 EDLSKEDMNVY

-509 RQALGEFHEKMEK
+509 RQALGEFHEKIES
-522 SSLDF
+522 SSLNF
-527 KVNIEKD
+527 KVNMEKG

-561 NNSRVYIDLKI
+561 KNSRVYIDL
-572 EENKAIVT
+572 ETEGNKAMVT

-589 DFDVEEIFERFKR
+589 DFNTEEIFERFKR
-602 ADKARKSDGSGL
+602 GDKARKSDGSGL

-623 ELQGGNM
+623 ELQEGNM
-630 NIVIDGDL
+630 DIVIDGDL
-638 FKVTTEFNLFSNE
+638 FKVIIEFSLLDK

>member
-1 MDIKLKNKKSILIC
+1 MQ
-15 FIVGIY
+15 
-21 LIAIASI
+21 
-28 VCIDVS
+28 
-34 NNKHYLKNEAYIN
+34 
-47 SELFKNEVINY
+47 
-58 FENVE
+58 
-63 LLIRVDK
+63 LLIRADK
-70 SDSNKEEQED
+70 SDSNKKGQED
-80 SLKFEKEK
+80 LESVKLKKV
-88 IMKLE
+88 
-93 KAINDNKAFRYYI
+93 INNNKAFSYYI
-106 KNENTGKVYTNISGV
+106 KNQNTGKVYTNISGL
-121 SDLNKYIEDKAL
+121 SNLNKYIEDKAL

-147 FIRTEVERDNFSG
+147 FIRTEVERNNFIG
-160 NIIVLKKDGIS
+160 NIIVLKKGETS

-203 FLTLYLLKHKRDE
+203 VITLYLLKHKRDE
-216 VQFIE
+216 LQFIE
-221 KIRERYNKIPLELR
+221 RTRERYNKIPIELR
-235 VILLFISLKIMSDY
+235 VILLFIFLKIMSEY

-294 ILRNSIVYKMKKDI
+294 ILRNSIVYKMKEDI
-308 MESFEIKSTFRKII
+308 RKSFKIKSTIRKVT

-331 GFAFVIGMI
+331 GFVFIIGMI
-340 MFSYNGIIFLLIMT
+340 MLKYNRLIFLLIMT
-354 CIGIYAY
+354 YIGIYAY
-361 IVPRYIFKKTAMLN
+361 IVPRYIFKKTAMIN

-387 NLDYIIDENDKGI
+387 NLDYSIDENDKGL

-412 KGFKKSV
+412 KGLKKSV
-419 ESQVKSERLKTE
+419 ESQVKSERLKSE

-439 LKTPLT
+439 LKTPLA

-456 EDLSKEDMNAY
+456 EDLSKEDMNVY

-501 KVDISEIL
+501 KVNISEIL
-509 RQALGEFHEKMEK
+509 RQALGEFYEKIEG
-522 SSLDF
+522 SSLNF
-527 KVNIEKD
+527 KVNIEND

-561 NNSRVYIDLKI
+561 NNSRVYIDL
-572 EENKAIVT
+572 ETEGNKAIVT

-602 ADKARKSDGSGL
+602 SDKARKSEGSGL

-630 NIVIDGDL
+630 DIVIDGDL
-638 FKVTTEFNLFSNE
+638 FKVTIEFSLLDK

>member
-1 MDIKLKNKKSILIC
+1 MDIKFKNKKSILIC
-15 FIVGIY
+15 FIVGTY

-28 VCIDVS
+28 ACIDVL
-34 NNKHYLKNEAYIN
+34 NNKHYLKKEAYIN
-47 SELFKNEVINY
+47 SEFFKKEVINY
-58 FENVE
+58 FENVKI
-63 LLIRVDK
+63 LIRLDK
-70 SDSNKEEQED
+70 SDSNKKGQED
-80 SLKFEKEK
+80 LESVKLKKV
-88 IMKLE
+88 
-93 KAINDNKAFRYYI
+93 INNNKAFSYYI
-106 KNENTGKVYTNISGV
+106 KNQNTGKVYTNISGL
-121 SDLNKYIEDKAL
+121 SNLNKYIEDKAL

-147 FIRTEVERDNFSG
+147 FIRTEVEQDNLLG
-160 NIIVLKKDGIS
+160 NIIVLKKGETS

-190 EIIIGIISFGIGT
+190 EIIIGIISFGIGI

-216 VQFIE
+216 LQFIE
-221 KIRERYNKIPLELR
+221 KTRERYNKIPIELR
-235 VILLFISLKIMSDY
+235 VILLLVFLKIMSEY

-289 NNGTK
+289 NKGTK
-294 ILRNSIVYKMKKDI
+294 IFKNSIVYKMKEDI
-308 MESFEIKSTFRKII
+308 MESFKIKNIIRKVT

-331 GFAFVIGMI
+331 GFVFIIGMA
-340 MFSYNGIIFLLIMT
+340 MFKYNKLIFLLIMT
-354 CIGIYAY
+354 YIGIYIY

-387 NLDYIIDENDKGI
+387 NLDYNIDENDKGI
-400 LGKLAHN
+400 LGKLAYN
-407 INNMK
+407 INNIK

-419 ESQVKSERLKTE
+419 ESQVKSERLKSE

-456 EDLSKEDMNAY
+456 EDLSKEDMNVY

-501 KVDISEIL
+501 KVNISEIL
-509 RQALGEFHEKMEK
+509 RQALGEFYEKIEG
-522 SSLDF
+522 SSLNF

-561 NNSRVYIDLKI
+561 KNSRVYIDLET

-589 DFDVEEIFERFKR
+589 DFDVGEIFERFKR
-602 ADKARKSDGSGL
+602 ADKARKSEGSGL

-630 NIVIDGDL
+630 DIVIDGDL
-638 FKVTTEFNLFSNE
+638 FKITIEFSLLDK

>member
-15 FIVGIY
+15 FVVSVY

-28 VCIDVS
+28 ACIDVL
-34 NNKHYLKNEAYIN
+34 NNKYYLKKEAYIN
-47 SELFKNEVINY
+47 SEFFKKEVINY
-58 FENVE
+58 FENVQI
-63 LLIRVDK
+63 LIRSDK
-70 SDSNKEEQED
+70 SDLNKKKQED
-80 SLKFEKEK
+80 LESVKLKKV
-88 IMKLE
+88 
-93 KAINDNKAFRYYI
+93 INNNKAFSYYI
-106 KNENTGKVYTNISGV
+106 KNQNTGKVYTNISGL
-121 SDLNKYIEDKAL
+121 SNLNKYIEDKAL

-147 FIRTEVERDNFSG
+147 FIRTEVERNNFTG
-160 NIIVLKKDGIS
+160 NIIVLKKGETS

-190 EIIIGIISFGIGT
+190 EIIIGIMSFGIGI
-203 FLTLYLLKHKRDE
+203 FLILYLLKYKRDE
-216 VQFIE
+216 LKFIE
-221 KIRERYNKIPLELR
+221 KTRERYNKVPVELR
-235 VILLFISLKIMSDY
+235 IILLFIFLKIMSDY

-294 ILRNSIVYKMKKDI
+294 IFKNSIVYKMKEDI
-308 MESFEIKSTFRKII
+308 RESFKIKSTIRKVT
-322 LIYITTISI
+322 LVYITTISI
-331 GFAFVIGMI
+331 GVVFIIGMA
-340 MFSYNGIIFLLIMT
+340 MFKYNKLIFLLIMT
-354 CIGIYAY
+354 YIGIYAY
-361 IVPRYIFKKTAMLN
+361 IVPRYIFKKTAMVN

-387 NLDYIIDENDKGI
+387 NLDYTIDENDKGL

-419 ESQVKSERLKTE
+419 ESQVKSERLKSE

-456 EDLSKEDMNAY
+456 EDLSKEDMNVY

-509 RQALGEFHEKMEK
+509 RQALGEFHEKIES
-522 SSLDF
+522 SSLNF
-527 KVNIEKD
+527 KVNMEND
-534 GIYANLDGK
+534 GTYANLDGK

-561 NNSRVYIDLKI
+561 KNSRVYIDL
-572 EENKAIVT
+572 ETEGNKAMVT

-589 DFDVEEIFERFKR
+589 DFNTEEIFERFKR
-602 ADKARKSDGSGL
+602 GDKARKSDGSGL

-630 NIVIDGDL
+630 DIVIDGDL
-638 FKVTTEFNLFSNE
+638 FKVIIEFSLLDK

>member
-1 MDIKLKNKKSILIC
+1 MKNKKSILIC
-15 FIVGIY
+15 FVVSVY

-28 VCIDVS
+28 ACIDVL
-34 NNKHYLKNEAYIN
+34 NNKYYLKKEAYIN
-47 SELFKNEVINY
+47 SEFFKKEVINY
-58 FENVE
+58 FENVQI
-63 LLIRVDK
+63 LIRSDK
-70 SDSNKEEQED
+70 SDLNKKKQED
-80 SLKFEKEK
+80 LESVKLKKV
-88 IMKLE
+88 
-93 KAINDNKAFRYYI
+93 INNNKDFSYYI
-106 KNENTGKVYTNISGV
+106 KNQNTGKVYTNISGL
-121 SDLNKYIEDKAL
+121 SNLNKYIEDKAL

-147 FIRTEVERDNFSG
+147 FIRTEVERNNFTG
-160 NIIVLKKDGIS
+160 NIIVLKKGETS

-190 EIIIGIISFGIGT
+190 EIIIGIMSFGIGI
-203 FLTLYLLKHKRDE
+203 FLILYLLKYKRDE
-216 VQFIE
+216 LKFIE
-221 KIRERYNKIPLELR
+221 KTRERYNKVPVELR
-235 VILLFISLKIMSDY
+235 IILLFIFLKIMSDY

-294 ILRNSIVYKMKKDI
+294 IFKNSIVYKMKEDI
-308 MESFEIKSTFRKII
+308 RESFKIKSTIRKVT
-322 LIYITTISI
+322 LVYITTISI
-331 GFAFVIGMI
+331 GFVFIIGMA
-340 MFSYNGIIFLLIMT
+340 MFKYNKLIFLLIMT
-354 CIGIYAY
+354 YIGIYAY
-361 IVPRYIFKKTAMLN
+361 IVPRYIFKKTAMVN

-387 NLDYIIDENDKGI
+387 NLDYTIDENDKGL

-419 ESQVKSERLKTE
+419 ESQVKSERLKSE

-456 EDLSKEDMNAY
+456 EDLSKEDMNVY

-509 RQALGEFHEKMEK
+509 RQALGEFHEKIES
-522 SSLDF
+522 SSLNF
-527 KVNIEKD
+527 KVNMEKD

-561 NNSRVYIDLKI
+561 KNSRVYIDL
-572 EENKAIVT
+572 ETEGNKAMVT

-589 DFDVEEIFERFKR
+589 DFNTEEIFERFKR
-602 ADKARKSDGSGL
+602 GDKARKSDGSGL

-630 NIVIDGDL
+630 DIVIDGDL
-638 FKVTTEFNLFSNE
+638 FKVIIEFSLLDK